1 MSKKDEIISLEC
13 PKCNINTEYKP
24 SVKVQCK
31 NCDSSFNGLS
41 FIKKKLNV
49 PTAAIIALSAAIG
62 GGAVAKV
69 HDERL
74 PYAAEYKLM
83 QMCVEGS
90 NKVVTSK
97 QWFGQVD
104 TCGCAIE
111 SAIDIVGTGLNRNE
125 PDEVVAAFGSAM
137 KASINKCD

>member
-13 PKCNINTEYKP
+13 PKCNIDTEYKP

-41 FIKKKLNV
+41 FIKKKLKI
-49 PTAAIIALSAAIG
+49 PTAAVIGLSAAIG

-69 HDERL
+69 YDERL

-111 SAIDIVGTGLNRNE
+111 SAINIVGTGLNRNE

>member
-97 QWFGQVD
+97 QWFGQID

>member
-1 MSKKDEIISLEC
+1 
-13 PKCNINTEYKP
+13 
-24 SVKVQCK
+24 VKVQCRE
-31 NCDSSFNGLS
+31 CATDFNGIS
-41 FIKKKLNV
+41 FIKKKLKI
-49 PTAAIIALSAAIG
+49 PTAAVVALSAAIG
-62 GGAVAKV
+62 GGTVAKV

-97 QWFGQVD
+97 QWFGQID

-111 SAIDIVGTGLNRNE
+111 SAIDIVGIGLNRNE

>member
-1 MSKKDEIISLEC
+1 MSKNEGIISLGC
-13 PKCNINTEYKP
+13 PKCNTETEYKP

-31 NCDSSFNGLS
+31 ECNEEFNGLS
-41 FIKKKLNV
+41 FIKKKLRM
-49 PTAAIIALSAAIG
+49 PTSAVIALSAVIG
-62 GGAVAKV
+62 GTTVAKV

-74 PYAAEYKLM
+74 SYAAEYKLM

-90 NKVVTSK
+90 NKVVTKK

-111 SAIDIVGTGLNRNE
+111 SAIDIVGTGFNRNE
-125 PDEVVAAFGSAM
+125 ADEVVVAFGDAM